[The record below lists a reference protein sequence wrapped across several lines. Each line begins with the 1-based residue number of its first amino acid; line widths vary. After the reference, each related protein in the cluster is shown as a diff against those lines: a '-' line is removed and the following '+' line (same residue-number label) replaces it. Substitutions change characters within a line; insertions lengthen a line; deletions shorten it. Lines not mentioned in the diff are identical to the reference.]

1 MIREPAIF
9 APMAGGLGDILQYYL
24 DGEFGHFPALKAK
37 GATLAVKLW
46 CVCNKAPDLFA
57 HHPAV
62 DHILTQPFP
71 HVARLTDGFRPFAS
85 RTEKTFRLMT
95 DWERER
101 APWERQPF
109 YLSADEKH
117 HAERVES
124 LGPYIAVHPFAG
136 RPERSVA
143 KAGFADAIIRK
154 AAEYFPVVVLGGN
167 SNRNDGLKVAIF
179 EKWDDECPNV
189 VSLVNKGSV
198 RLHAHVASKATK
210 FIGSVSCYNC
220 VAHSCDV
227 PALVF
232 GSYGNRRDMK
242 IGGSVFKK
250 MRDRATP
257 IHYLDQLKESDVP
270 AIVREF
276 ADDLG

>member
-9 APMAGGLGDILQYYL
+9 APMAGGLGDILMNYL
-24 DGEFGHFPALKAK
+24 DGEFGHFPALKAR

-46 CVCNKAPDLFA
+46 AVNNKSADLFA

-62 DHILTQPFP
+62 DHIFTQPFP
-71 HVARLTDGFRPFAS
+71 HVARLTDGFRPFAE

-101 APWERQPF
+101 VAWERQPF
-109 YLSADEKH
+109 YLSADEQH
-117 HAERVES
+117 HAANVAA
-124 LGPYIAVHPFAG
+124 LGRYIAVHPFAG
-136 RPERSVA
+136 RPDRSLV
-143 KAGFADAIIRK
+143 KAGIGYTLIGA
-154 AAEYFPVVVLGGN
+154 AAEHLPVVILGGN
-167 SNRNDGLKVAIF
+167 SNRNDGLLVSIF
-179 EKWDDECPNV
+179 EGDAYPGGHPNV
-189 VSLVNKGSV
+189 VNLVNKGSV
-198 RLHAHVASKATK
+198 RLHAHIASKAAK

-220 VAHSCDV
+220 VAHSCNV

-242 IGGSVFKK
+242 VGGSVFKK

-257 IHYLDQLKESDVP
+257 IHYLDQVKESDVP

-276 ADDLG
+276 AG